1 MIAIID
7 MGIANVGSVKN
18 MLNRLGAK
26 AEITSDEST
35 LASAK
40 AIILPGVGNF
50 DAGIKAI
57 KSLDCFEQLERIAL
71 SGKLPIL
78 GICLGMQLMTKSSME
93 GNERGLGWVDAVTER
108 LLEEDG
114 KIPNMGWRYVEYIND
129 SFISPGNDIKERFY
143 FVHSY
148 SVKCKNKE
156 MIAMV
161 AEGDH
166 SIVASYVSG
175 NIVGVQFHPEKSH
188 VHGFAFF
195 KRWLT
200 FNKLI

>member
-1 MIAIID
+1 MIAIIN
-7 MGIANVGSVKN
+7 MGIGNVGSVKN
-18 MLNRLGAK
+18 MLNRLGANV
-26 AEITSDEST
+26 EITTDKAT

-40 AIILPGVGNF
+40 AIIIPGVGNF

-57 KSLDCFEQLERIAL
+57 KSLDCFTELEKIAL
-71 SGKLPIL
+71 SGNVPIL

-93 GNERGLGWVDAVTER
+93 GHEKGLGWVDAVTER
-108 LLEEDG
+108 LVEEDG

-129 SFISPGNDIKERFY
+129 TFISPPKDIRERFY

-148 SVKCKNKE
+148 SVKCKKKE
-156 MIAMV
+156 IIAIV
-161 AEGDH
+161 SQGDH

-188 VHGFAFF
+188 VHGFSFF
-195 KRWLT
+195 KRWLA
-200 FNKLI
+200 FYQLI

>member
-57 KSLDCFEQLERIAL
+57 KWLQKDGGIGLKNPTFVNLD
-71 SGKLPIL
+71 
-78 GICLGMQLMTKSSME
+78 
-93 GNERGLGWVDAVTER
+93 
-108 LLEEDG
+108 
-114 KIPNMGWRYVEYIND
+114 KIDR
-129 SFISPGNDIKERFY
+129 S
-143 FVHSY
+143 
-148 SVKCKNKE
+148 NK
-156 MIAMV
+156 
-161 AEGDH
+161 
-166 SIVASYVSG
+166 
-175 NIVGVQFHPEKSH
+175 K
-188 VHGFAFF
+188 
-195 KRWLT
+195 
-200 FNKLI
+200 